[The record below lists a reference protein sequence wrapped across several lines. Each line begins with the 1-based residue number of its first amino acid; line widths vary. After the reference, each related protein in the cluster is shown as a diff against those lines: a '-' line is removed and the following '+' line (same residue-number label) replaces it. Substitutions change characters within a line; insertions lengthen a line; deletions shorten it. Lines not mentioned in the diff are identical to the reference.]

1 MQLRISSGGGG
12 RDVSNSH
19 FVIARIRTF
28 EEDVYKLNIFIIS
41 LNSEFLMYNYRKSQ
55 IEIAAI
61 WKQYKLLID
70 PIPPH

>member
-1 MQLRISSGGGG
+1 MQLRISSVGGG

-28 EEDVYKLNIFIIS
+28 EEGVYKLNIFIIS

-70 PIPPH
+70 PLPPH